1 MEINP
6 RRPCIFLLFKISSQQ
21 NEDVLELEF
30 GTLVKG
36 EFLKEN
42 LGQWKSSSAKITETV
57 WIEFINHS
65 TGSLLYSLVD
75 GSGAR
80 GENFTLEPASRVK
93 MQTVLGA
100 FWLVEDTT
108 KNADKV
114 IGF

>member
-1 MEINP
+1 
-6 RRPCIFLLFKISSQQ
+6 LFKISSQQ

-36 EFLKEN
+36 EFLKN
-42 LGQWKSSSAKITETV
+42 NFGQWKSSSAKITETV

-80 GENFTLEPASRVK
+80 SENFTLEPASRVK
-93 MQTVLGA
+93 MQTELGA
-100 FWLVEDTT
+100 FWLVEDTA

>member
-1 MEINP
+1 
-6 RRPCIFLLFKISSQQ
+6 LFKISSLQ
-21 NEDVLELEF
+21 NEDVIELEF

-36 EFLKEN
+36 EFLKTN
-42 LGQWKSSSAKITETV
+42 LGQWKSSSAKISETV

-65 TGSLLYSLVD
+65 TRSLLYSLVD
-75 GSGAR
+75 GSGLR
-80 GENFTLEPASRVK
+80 GETFTLEPASRVK
-93 MQTVLGA
+93 MQTALGA